1 MCEESKDMW
10 QDLLNRYWECRNK
23 EYDFFWGRLSFV
35 GVFLTLLFSGYGA
48 ILLKMCELVSQRPL
62 LNTISIAVLYLGTIL
77 SMCWCL
83 IIKTSKYWCE
93 VHEKAIGFIETYKLK
108 QMSGKTFYP
117 QAFLKKDFTLQEDES
132 FLTHQPVRY
141 SLFSLMHL
149 LGMFSFFMFMILCG
163 FHILLI
169 SRYGVP
175 LMDVFVHGKKIAIF
189 LLLGFLPL
197 SFWAFRLYVHEQCYR
212 HE

>member
-1 MCEESKDMW
+1 MKTLHKE
-10 QDLLNRYWECRNK
+10 LINRYWESRNK

-48 ILLKMCELVSQRPL
+48 ILLKMCELVPQRPL
-62 LNTISIAVLYLGTIL
+62 LNTIAIAVLYLGTIL

-93 VHEKAIGFIETYKLK
+93 VHEKAIGFIETYRVNPK
-108 QMSGKTFYP
+108 GKTFYP
-117 QAFLKKDFTLQEDES
+117 QAFLKKEFMLQEDER
-132 FLTHQPVRY
+132 FLTNQPIRY

-149 LGMFSFFMFMILCG
+149 LGMFSFFIFMILCG

-175 LMDVFVHGKKIAIF
+175 FMDGFMNGKGIAIF
-189 LLLGFLPL
+189 LLFGFLPL
-197 SFWAFRLYVHEQCYR
+197 SFLAFRLYVHEQCYR